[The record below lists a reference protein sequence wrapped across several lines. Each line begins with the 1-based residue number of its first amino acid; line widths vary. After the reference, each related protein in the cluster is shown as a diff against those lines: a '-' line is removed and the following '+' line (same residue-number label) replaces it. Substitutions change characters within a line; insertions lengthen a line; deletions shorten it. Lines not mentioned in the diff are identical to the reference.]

1 MQVRSR
7 VRKIPW
13 RRKWQP
19 TPVFLHATPRD
30 ILENS
35 ELWTVGFA
43 YLMLVVT
50 RGSLVTNFRNQ
61 FFNVSKVKFI
71 TKILEAHRMDRRLGI
86 SSESR
91 QKPRCSAVWGQEVG
105 LIGILLERRE
115 RGQAC
120 LVVKG
125 EAPYVSPGVSRE
137 HLVASAPLPCERG
150 RNSHWHPLGLVEG
163 GLAPGF
169 RDPWRKYLVG
179 VPFFP
184 KKKEKVQWC

>member
-1 MQVRSR
+1 MVYAANIQQVNPNRFLFKIVGNLSFALKA
-7 VRKIPW
+7 VRTLYFGKQI
-13 RRKWQP
+13 
-19 TPVFLHATPRD
+19 FLYS
-30 ILENS
+30 NS
-35 ELWTVGFA
+35 HTSF
-43 YLMLVVT
+43 
-50 RGSLVTNFRNQ
+50 FF

-71 TKILEAHRMDRRLGI
+71 TKILEAYRMDRRLGI

>member
-71 TKILEAHRMDRRLGI
+71 TKILEAYRMDRRLGI

-91 QKPRCSAVWGQEVG
+91 
-105 LIGILLERRE
+105 
-115 RGQAC
+115 
-120 LVVKG
+120 
-125 EAPYVSPGVSRE
+125 
-137 HLVASAPLPCERG
+137 
-150 RNSHWHPLGLVEG
+150 
-163 GLAPGF
+163 
-169 RDPWRKYLVG
+169 
-179 VPFFP
+179 
-184 KKKEKVQWC
+184 